1 MKKKAIITI
10 KSNISLDED
19 DLIEVVTPGEFFITD
34 YGFRVEYDETEIS
47 GMEGTRTTIV
57 IRDKVFE
64 LIREGSTETKMKFEH
79 MKGNVSLYKTPYG
92 VLEMETYTKKLDINM
107 TENGGNIS
115 TAYTLTLE
123 GQETVKTSLIVE
135 VRVNKN

>member
-10 KSNISLDED
+10 KSNVSLDED

-64 LIREGSTETKMKFEH
+64 LIREGSTETKMKFEY

-107 TENGGNIS
+107 TENGGNITTS
-115 TAYTLTLE
+115 YTLTLE
-123 GQETVKTSLIVE
+123 GQETVKTSLIVD